1 MTQGATLMRQVAAL
15 WRNLFQNRL
24 MRRQEEY
31 ASSVTLKDSNHVTSN
46 DLLVGCVGHHRHRV
60 HCHDFN

>member
-1 MTQGATLMRQVAAL
+1 MTQRATLLRQVAAL

-24 MRRQEEY
+24 EQGLEEY
-31 ASSVTLKDSNHVTSN
+31 AFRQPWKDRNHVTSN

-60 HCHDFN
+60 HCYDFN